1 MKQRFH
7 LREPTKLTML
17 ERGVLVRQI
26 EDFVKF
32 CEETYPTVRLLY
44 VEMTPRHT
52 DRCCSDR
59 EHMGEDDVWVLDN
72 QRREVDMEIR
82 RRLGERLEFVSWY
95 ESSGL
100 EKEPELAQIRKMG
113 VVSEDGSGERRWG
126 APDGYVLRKYCR
138 ESVLQGGGGGGA
150 GGQGAN
156 QEEES
161 VSPGDE
167 ELWHAEEITPVK

>member
-26 EDFVKF
+26 EDLVKF
-32 CEETYPTVRLLY
+32 CEETYSTVRLLY
-44 VEMTPRHT
+44 VEMTPKHT

-100 EKEPELAQIRKMG
+100 EKAELAQIRKMG
-113 VVSEDGSGERRWG
+113 VVSEDGVHLTDVYCGNIAVNLCYRVVAAEVQLVREPNKKRR
-126 APDGYVLRKYCR
+126 V
-138 ESVLQGGGGGGA
+138 
-150 GGQGAN
+150 
-156 QEEES
+156 
-161 VSPGDE
+161 
-167 ELWHAEEITPVK
+167 